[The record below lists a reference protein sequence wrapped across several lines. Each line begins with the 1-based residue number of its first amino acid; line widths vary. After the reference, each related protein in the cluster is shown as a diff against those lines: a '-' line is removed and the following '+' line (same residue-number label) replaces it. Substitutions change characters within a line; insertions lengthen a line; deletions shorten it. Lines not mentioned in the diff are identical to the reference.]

1 MTTSAALFLVA
12 WGIFATS
19 MGLVTATNY
28 RGFVDQMTAERRRA
42 ARSLRRVPP
51 WRWFPDRQPREGSRW
66 VVRAVGV
73 VFAVTGP
80 VALVVGIVFLTTHP
94 WHMPRIDAH
103 PHLNAVSVIGGAAIL
118 VGSVVLWWPHSGQ
131 LWLAWRRGGFA
142 RLAAVDNSVALLVM
156 AVGWVTMITPVFICG
171 WVIGIP
177 GSIYMALTQYRRAS
191 T

>member
-28 RGFVDQMTAERRRA
+28 RGFVDQMMAERRRA
-42 ARSLRRVPP
+42 ARLLRRVPP
-51 WRWFPDRQPREGSRW
+51 WRWFPDRPAGSRGFLR
-66 VVRAVGV
+66 VVGA

-80 VALVVGIVFLTTHP
+80 VVLIVGIVFLATHP
-94 WHMPRIDAH
+94 WRIPEIDSH
-103 PHLNAVSVIGGAAIL
+103 PHLNAFSIVGGVAIL
-118 VGSVVLWWPHSGQ
+118 IGSVVLWWPHSGQ
-131 LWLAWRRGGFA
+131 LWLAWSRGGFA

-171 WVIGIP
+171 WLIGIP
-177 GSIYMALTQYRRAS
+177 GSIYLAMTQYRRREP
-191 T
+191 